1 MAFVAHQQQGLFV
14 AFSSRQLLWSKR
26 LKLKQCLSKC
36 HLIGRADWH
45 CILSVGPPHICGS
58 KLKPLKI
65 SGFKGSA
72 KGDDSVTSANGLKVP
87 NPKTSV
93 RLDKSSEVKSE
104 SPKSNNVPLSRAS
117 EANENLAVSSGIHKL
132 LQKWLTM
139 LQTPPPNQG
148 EEEILGEPPPDVL
161 PDSLQGTKKTI
172 KGQSLKAA
180 WSYFL
185 ALDAAIKIPF
195 LIFAPFYLAVN
206 VVYGAEVSKELA
218 PLWVLGPLI
227 MALYIMLWRWLCAL
241 YVFSFKQTIKVVKNS
256 PSYCMLAYSYV
267 FCGKLKEDIETHI
280 LQPILSIT
288 NTDYK
293 QLGRKKLKELSEWIV
308 EKYLDFVESIWP
320 FYCRTIRFLKR
331 ANLI

>member
-1 MAFVAHQQQGLFV
+1 M
-14 AFSSRQLLWSKR
+14 
-26 LKLKQCLSKC
+26 
-36 HLIGRADWH
+36 
-45 CILSVGPPHICGS
+45 
-58 KLKPLKI
+58 KI

-195 LIFAPFYLAVN
+195 LIL
-206 VVYGAEVSKELA
+206 
-218 PLWVLGPLI
+218 
-227 MALYIMLWRWLCAL
+227 
-241 YVFSFKQTIKVVKNS
+241 
-256 PSYCMLAYSYV
+256 
-267 FCGKLKEDIETHI
+267 
-280 LQPILSIT
+280 
-288 NTDYK
+288 
-293 QLGRKKLKELSEWIV
+293 
-308 EKYLDFVESIWP
+308 
-320 FYCRTIRFLKR
+320 
-331 ANLI
+331 